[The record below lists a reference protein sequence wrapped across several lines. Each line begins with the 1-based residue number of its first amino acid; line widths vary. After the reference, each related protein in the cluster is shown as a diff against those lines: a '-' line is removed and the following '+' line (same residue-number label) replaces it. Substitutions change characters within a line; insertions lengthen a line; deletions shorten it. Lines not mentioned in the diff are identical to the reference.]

1 MLLVEVTPSPGLLLF
16 WKGNRNKDYFGF
28 LFQQRSCVRMCWAL
42 QHTFLLMKIIGI
54 IISSLDV
61 EQTNSLVRLIN
72 SAGVNA
78 SEISRRQELARGYRA
93 PCTLNKTA
101 CRQLWSCFFFRSECL
116 DAEASHSLLS
126 HFILFLQID
135 NANLDRF
142 EAHKETKTPKTKI
155 HTPSKDNRTGN

>member
-1 MLLVEVTPSPGLLLF
+1 
-16 WKGNRNKDYFGF
+16 
-28 LFQQRSCVRMCWAL
+28 
-42 QHTFLLMKIIGI
+42 MKIIGI

-101 CRQLWSCFFFRSECL
+101 CRQL
-116 DAEASHSLLS
+116 
-126 HFILFLQID
+126 
-135 NANLDRF
+135 
-142 EAHKETKTPKTKI
+142 
-155 HTPSKDNRTGN
+155 